1 MTLTGGTT
9 DVPVA
14 PTLLEEVR
22 AVLAGT
28 VPTAPEDLTGARS
41 RYTDAPVDDPGL
53 RERLVAAAA
62 RLPVTPDPETLRVHR
77 HDVGD
82 FTLPRRVG
90 DTVAGAWAL
99 TFPLADS
106 DTDGVTAWTGERF
119 ERLPDRAGTGLLL
132 PPGAWTWVSPVRGA
146 PRYSVLMGVR

>member
-1 MTLTGGTT
+1 MILTGGTT

-22 AVLAGT
+22 AALADPA
-28 VPTAPEDLTGARS
+28 PTDPEDLTGARS
-41 RYTDAPVDDPGL
+41 RFTDLPVGDPGL

-62 RLPVTPDPETLRVHR
+62 HLPGTPDPATLRVHR

-106 DTDGVTAWTGERF
+106 DTDGITAWTGDRF
-119 ERLPDRAGTGLLL
+119 ERLLDRAGTGLLL
-132 PPGAWTWVSPVRGA
+132 PPGAWAWVSPVRGA